1 MARSPTPKRYAQ
13 AVFQIAEEQG
23 NIDQWVNDLEETL
36 ALIKNEKFRLYL
48 EMPRISLA
56 KKVRAIEESLVNIN
70 PLARNV
76 VALLIS
82 RDTLALYPLIVL
94 QYQNFVDNHYGRK
107 RAVVTTAITLEDDL
121 QSKIRTQLSDLLGTD
136 VVLSTRTEPKVL
148 GGMTIRVGDKLI
160 DGSIRG
166 KFSELRN
173 DLLKSLG

>member
-48 EMPRISLA
+48 EMPRISLT
-56 KKVRAIEESLVNIN
+56 KKVRAIEESLVNIT
-70 PLARNV
+70 PLARNL

-82 RDTLALYPLIVL
+82 RGTLALYPLIVL

-107 RAVVTTAITLEDDL
+107 RASVTTAITLEDNL

-136 VVLSTRTEPKVL
+136 VILSTRTEPKVF

-173 DLLKSLG
+173 DLLKSSG

>member
-23 NIDQWVNDLEETL
+23 NVDQWLNDLEKIL
-36 ALIKNEKFRLYL
+36 AIIENGEFRQYL
-48 EMPRISLA
+48 EMPRISLD
-56 KKVRAIEESLVNIN
+56 KKVLAIKESLVTVN
-70 PLARNV
+70 PLARNL

-82 RDTLALYPLIVL
+82 RDTLALYPLIVI
-94 QYQNFVDNHYGRK
+94 QYRNLVDNHYGRK
-107 RAVVTTAITLEDDL
+107 RAVVTTAITLDDDL
-121 QSKIRTQLSDLLGTD
+121 QSKIRTQLSELLGTD
-136 VVLSTRTEPKVL
+136 VVLSTHTEPKVL